1 MKRQSWMV
9 DPPSNSNTAA
19 SAKYHVASQRG
30 STTAVLSTIFPSKND
45 DKDHGEVGKKKPKEL
60 NPYFGDG
67 GDGLPPVVEEEEVET
82 VTETGIKE
90 DGKNGELGEE
100 SLNKLQAK
108 RTKAQL
114 SGDDALINAI
124 DAKIDALKPKI
135 TLLPHE
141 QLQPL
146 TNNSSIQDML
156 KHEKASKHKTNIHN
170 YTSNSNSVVKQV
182 INMERIKQKCW
193 FCRVNDDDFLIMAR
207 GHYCYL
213 ALPLYGR
220 VHPWHA
226 MIIPYEHTS
235 STITSDHMDDLREEI
250 RNFKKC
256 LLRMWASKGLSGL
269 FAEVC
274 TNNNNQV
281 SINHAYIDAMPF
293 NNNAFNAE
301 LTWHKALTEA
311 ESEFTLQHKSVIK
324 FSKIKPLHNTIP
336 INRAYMAV
344 WLGVD
349 EGMVH
354 LIEGNNESIN
364 GIKGDFGR
372 VVMRG
377 HRLWNNSNSDEGSTQ
392 CTKVDA
398 EQFRK
403 LYKEF
408 DWTPLLNQ

>member
-1 MKRQSWMV
+1 MV
-9 DPPSNSNTAA
+9 DPPSKSSTDS

-30 STTAVLSTIFPSKND
+30 STTAVLSTIFPCKDN
-45 DKDHGEVGKKKPKEL
+45 DKDHGGAERKKPKEL
-60 NPYFGDG
+60 NPYFKDDG
-67 GDGLPPVVEEEEVET
+67 NGLPPSTDEGAT
-82 VTETGIKE
+82 VTETDAKKDINNTVIC
-90 DGKNGELGEE
+90 DE

-108 RTKAQL
+108 RIKAQL
-114 SGDDALINAI
+114 SGDDSLISVI

-146 TNNSSIQDML
+146 TNDSSIHDML
-156 KHEKASKHKTNIHN
+156 MHEKAARHKTNLHN
-170 YTSNSNSVVKQV
+170 YTSNGNAVVKRV
-182 INMERIKQKCW
+182 VNMERIKQKCW
-193 FCRVNDDDFLIMAR
+193 FCRVSEDDFLIIAKGR
-207 GHYCYL
+207 YCYL

-226 MIIPYEHTS
+226 MIIPYEHTPG
-235 STITSDHMDDLREEI
+235 TIASDHVDELREEM

-256 LLRMWASKGLSGL
+256 LLRMWASKGMSGL
-269 FAEVC
+269 FSEVC
-274 TNNNNQV
+274 TGNNTRI

-301 LTWHKALTEA
+301 LIWHKALAEA
-311 ESEFTLQHKSVIK
+311 ESEFTLQHKPMIRFNK
-324 FSKIKPLHNTIP
+324 AKPLHGTIP
-336 INRAYMAV
+336 VNSAYIAV

-354 LIEGNNESIN
+354 LIEGNHENIN
-364 GIKGDFGR
+364 GVKGDFGR

-377 HRLWNNSNSDEGSTQ
+377 HRLWNNVPDEGSTQ

-403 LYKEF
+403 LYTEF
-408 DWTPLLNQ
+408 DWTHLLNQ

>member
-1 MKRQSWMV
+1 MI
-9 DPPSNSNTAA
+9 DPPSNSSTEP

-30 STTAVLSTIFPSKND
+30 STTTVLSAIFPGNNNSKEQR
-45 DKDHGEVGKKKPKEL
+45 EVEGRKRPREL
-60 NPYFGDG
+60 NPYFEDG
-67 GDGLPPVVEEEEVET
+67 GDGLPPTLEEEVNRKDDSKDVEA
-82 VTETGIKE
+82 
-90 DGKNGELGEE
+90 NEE

-108 RTKAQL
+108 RIKAQL
-114 SGDDALINAI
+114 SGDDALISAI
-124 DAKIDALKPKI
+124 DAKIDALRPKI
-135 TLLPHE
+135 TLLPEE

-146 TNNSSIQDML
+146 TKDSSIQDML
-156 KHEKASKHKTNIHN
+156 KHEKATRHKASTHN
-170 YTSNSNSVVKQV
+170 YSSNSSFVAKQV
-182 INMERIKQKCW
+182 VNMERMKQKCW
-193 FCRVNDDDFLIMAR
+193 FCRVNEDDFLIMAR

-226 MIIPYEHTS
+226 MIIPYEHTP
-235 STITSDHMDDLREEI
+235 STITSDHVDDLREEV

-274 TNNNNQV
+274 TSSNSQV

-293 NNNAFNAE
+293 SNNAFDAE

-311 ESEFTLQHKSVIK
+311 ESEFTLQHKPVIRFHK
-324 FSKIKPLHNTIP
+324 TKPLHNTIP
-336 INRAYMAV
+336 VNSAYIAV

-354 LIEGNNESIN
+354 LVEGSNESIN
-364 GIKGDFGR
+364 GVKGDFGR

-377 HRLWNNSNSDEGSTQ
+377 HRLRNNNSSEGGSTQ
-392 CTKVDA
+392 CTKADA

-403 LYKEF
+403 LYKAF
-408 DWTPLLNQ
+408 DWTHLLNQ